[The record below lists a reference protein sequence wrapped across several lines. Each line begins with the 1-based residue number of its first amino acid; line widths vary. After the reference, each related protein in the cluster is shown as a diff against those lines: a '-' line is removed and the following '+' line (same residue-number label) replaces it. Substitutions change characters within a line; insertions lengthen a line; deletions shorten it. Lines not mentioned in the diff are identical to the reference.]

1 MKKQLVRIL
10 LLIAVLAGLGLYAK
24 ISGVQFGVRANIVGN
39 LKFTYPH
46 GLTPE
51 TLFNEGDFKPGDCK
65 SAIVNV
71 ENLSAGNSIVG
82 VYSDGELDSDGFSSA
97 LTITIWDNGNI
108 LYGPETLA
116 TFFAKSDILNQI
128 NLLTLPGNG
137 TVELRFE
144 VCFPNT
150 DDNELQ
156 GDSVVF
162 DLNFGQIVPPID
174 LPDECDPLEGIV
186 TRVIEGTEGNDNIH
200 GTVAPELILGKG
212 GNDKI
217 DGSSGSDCIIAG
229 PGNDKVYGTTGDEI
243 IVGGPGNDELDGG
256 THNDT
261 IYGGEGNDKISG
273 GSDVD
278 KLYGG
283 EGNDNI
289 SGGSS
294 NDIIHGDGG
303 NDTISGGSG
312 EDGLY
317 GEAGNDSIKG
327 DSQDDFLDGG
337 NGTDSLTGNSG
348 DDNCI
353 NGETVSSCN
362 P

>member
-1 MKKQLVRIL
+1 MKNQLVRIL

-24 ISGVQFGVRANIVGN
+24 ISGVQFGVRANVVGN

-65 SAIVNV
+65 EATVSV
-71 ENLSAGNSIVG
+71 ENLSGGSNTVG
-82 VYSDGELDSDGFSSA
+82 VFSDGETESDGLSSA
-97 LTITIWDNGNI
+97 LTIEIKDNSTT
-108 LYGPETLA
+108 LYGPLPLS
-116 TFFAKSDILNQI
+116 TFFADSDILNEI
-128 NLLTLPGNG
+128 ELLTLAGNG
-137 TVELRFE
+137 SANLHFK

-162 DLNFGQIVPPID
+162 DLKFGQIVPPID
-174 LPDECDPLEGIV
+174 LPVECDPLEGIV

-229 PGNDKVYGTTGDEI
+229 PGNDKVYSTTGDEI
-243 IVGGPGNDELDGG
+243 IVGGAGDDDLGGG
-256 THNDT
+256 TGNDT
-261 IYGGEGNDKISG
+261 IYGGPGNDKISG
-273 GSDVD
+273 GSGEDE
-278 KLYGG
+278 LYGG
-283 EGNDNI
+283 IGNDNI
-289 SGGSS
+289 SAGSG
-294 NDIIHGDGG
+294 NDIVHGEGG
-303 NDTISGGSG
+303 NDTISGGS
-312 EDGLY
+312 DKDSLY
-317 GEAGNDSIKG
+317 GEAGSDTIKG
-327 DSQDDFLDGG
+327 DSQNDFLDGG
-337 NGTDSLTGNSG
+337 PGTDSLTGNSG
-348 DDNCI
+348 TDNCI
-353 NGETVSSCN
+353 NGESYTSCN

>member
-10 LLIAVLAGLGLYAK
+10 LLIAVLAGMGAYAYNQG
-24 ISGVQFGVRANIVGN
+24 IRFGVKAGIIGN
-39 LKFTYPH
+39 LKFTYPN
-46 GLTPE
+46 GTTPE
-51 TLFNEGDFKPGDCK
+51 KLFNELDFKPGDCE

-71 ENLSAGNSIVG
+71 ENLGAGNSIVG
-82 VYSDGELDSDGFSSA
+82 VFSDGELNSDGFASS
-97 LTITIWDNGNI
+97 LTITIWDDGNI

-116 TFFAKSDILNQI
+116 TFFADSDILNQI

-162 DLNFGQIVPPID
+162 DLKFGQIVPPID
-174 LPDECDPLEGIV
+174 LPDDCDPLEGIV

-200 GTVAPELILGKG
+200 GTVASELIYGYG

-229 PGNDKVYGTTGDEI
+229 PGNDKVYSTTGDEI
-243 IVGGPGNDELDGG
+243 IVGGGGDDDLSGG
-256 THNDT
+256 TGNDT
-261 IYGGEGNDKISG
+261 IYGGPGNDKISG
-273 GSDVD
+273 GSDDD

-283 EGNDNI
+283 VGDDNI
-289 SGGSS
+289 SGGSGV
-294 NDIIHGDGG
+294 DIIHGEGG

-312 EDGLY
+312 KDSLF
-317 GEAGNDSIKG
+317 GEAGGDTIKG
-327 DSQDDFLDGG
+327 DSQNDFLDGG

-348 DDNCI
+348 TDNCI
-353 NGETVSSCN
+353 NGESYTSCEF
-362 P
+362 